1 MGIYAN
7 TEKLAFRIAGVDTTL
22 VPVRF
27 EGEEALSTLYRF
39 TVLFLSEEPLDSVS
53 IPGRRADLEILSADG
68 GDRSLRTGI
77 VTRLSLERSGRR
89 CRLYTAVLEP
99 RFVRMRQGRYSRIFL
114 GDDQNVPLGGLQ
126 IRDIFPKLCRDL
138 NLEANAW
145 DFSGLSGV
153 DFRRHYV
160 CQYNES
166 NCDFCA
172 RWMEYLGIFF
182 LFEHGKDGDR
192 LVALHGESDRRTSP
206 PALVWH
212 PGQGLNRNR
221 EETVF
226 RLATHHTLAP
236 RSLRVRDYNPDTPS
250 VTIAARKGV
259 DKHGQ
264 GDVYLFDTFLRSPEE
279 ASFIAQMRAEQL
291 VAAANVLEGE
301 ADSASLLPGHVF
313 TLEQHPSRAC
323 NTSYMVISS
332 HLKGDQSG
340 SLARLLSMDGL
351 YDAASPAREPFCH
364 TFFTCLPAS
373 IPYRPAQT
381 TPIPRIAG
389 VIQARVDAEGGET
402 YAELD
407 SEGRYKVILPFENFE
422 HPGGRASCFVRM
434 AQPYAG
440 SHNGMHFPLLKGSE
454 VGIAFTGGNVDRPY
468 IECALPNARNIS
480 VSTERNQSQGKI
492 VSLAGNTV
500 LYEDL
505 SGRERIEMHNPDT
518 ESLVVYGHFQS
529 NTGILKSTPH
539 TYADFVGGQRHIV
552 IDGAGSYDGKA
563 AGLYRYVGGD
573 FFMQI
578 QSANRIEDTAGY
590 QTQQTMLDRNATIA
604 GNRTLDVASNT
615 ELVVHDN
622 LTEEIG
628 GNRTITAKNMS
639 LTTVTDYWHSN
650 AQGNMTWT
658 TATRHTDAAATSM
671 DLQAPNISMT
681 SQQHMEEVTNTY
693 TENTV
698 LRTITT
704 IQNQQDM
711 KKLFKLGLLNLTV
724 CPLNV
729 ASNSLSGKICAV
741 ANISLEGTAIA
752 STLLKID
759 IMVDKVSVTGPSN
772 SAELVKISTKGKKT
786 DIAPIRQLCLGAVFG
801 WAGITNGLLNPLWVA
816 KEVFL
821 DARMF
826 WPFLANLGI
835 NVTHFIAA
843 DNVKSAYENMVDN
856 MTNVTY
862 PQTSATVNPV
872 SLVPKPQPQSQNTG
886 TTGTAP
892 LSDTERLAQNQST
905 VETLSESMDDAHE
918 DACTSADNAHA
929 SHAEPDWMAPVPPVD
944 NSILQSWNAPVPEDR
959 PFTLLPE
966 IPDGNP

>member
-1 MGIYAN
+1 MKG
-7 TEKLAFRIAGVDTTL
+7 LRFLVSVDGGDETRFT
-22 VPVRF
+22 VVRF
-27 EGEEALSTLYRF
+27 SGEEAVSSLFSLVLQVVSDDADIAAEDIVGHDLRLRVLSHERDRETVYHGLATSFGMLHTTHGLCLYEIGMSSH
-39 TVLFLSEEPLDSVS
+39 LWPLTQTEDN
-53 IPGRRADLEILSADG
+53 
-68 GDRSLRTGI
+68 
-77 VTRLSLERSGRR
+77 
-89 CRLYTAVLEP
+89 
-99 RFVRMRQGRYSRIFL
+99 RIFL
-114 GDDQNVPLGGLQ
+114 SPGQSMDDRGTPL
-126 IRDIFPKLCRDL
+126 RDVLKDALTGTGASPTTF
-138 NLEANAW
+138 
-145 DFSGLSGV
+145 DFSGIQT
-153 DFRRHYV
+153 DFSRRYV
-160 CQYNES
+160 CQYRETHMHFV
-166 NCDFCA
+166 D
-172 RWMEYLGIFF
+172 RWLEYLGASYYFD
-182 LFEHGKDGDR
+182 HAGNTDR
-192 LVALHGESDRRTSP
+192 LVALDSGEWPRLGELPYREISGLPSHGQEVVWALAEHWQQV
-206 PALVWH
+206 PAQVMIK
-212 PGQGLNRNR
+212 
-221 EETVF
+221 
-226 RLATHHTLAP
+226 
-236 RSLRVRDYNPDTPS
+236 DYNPDRPTVLLQASAPVS
-250 VTIAARKGV
+250 PRG
-259 DKHGQ
+259 HGT
-264 GDVYLFDTFLRSPEE
+264 VYIYDDDPRSPEE
-279 ASFIAQMRAEQL
+279 ARFLAGLRADALAACEHTLRGRATITGMRA
-291 VAAANVLEGE
+291 
-301 ADSASLLPGHVF
+301 GHVF
-313 TLEQHPSRAC
+313 SLREHPRQEMNKDYLVLRVVHRGSQAGLIAKDLAMDPMGMDDTAAGESSYRCEFSCIRLDRTYRPPRRTDWPEVIGTLNAK
-323 NTSYMVISS
+323 V
-332 HLKGDQSG
+332 
-340 SLARLLSMDGL
+340 
-351 YDAASPAREPFCH
+351 DAAGS
-364 TFFTCLPAS
+364 
-373 IPYRPAQT
+373 
-381 TPIPRIAG
+381 
-389 VIQARVDAEGGET
+389 GE

-407 SEGRYKVILPFENFE
+407 RHGRYKVIMPFDES
-422 HPGGRASCFVRM
+422 GRSAAQASCFLRM

-772 SAELVKISTKGKKT
+772 STELVKISTKGKKT

-905 VETLSESMDDAHE
+905 AETLSESMDDAHE
-918 DACTSADNAHA
+918 DARTSADNAHA